1 MKKILITGSH
11 GFLARNIAFLLNK
24 KSCNV
29 YGIGNGKWN
38 KKQYQKWSYNYLVN
52 KEVTLKNYPLL
63 QRKKLKHF
71 IISLG
76 QNHRRLQII
85 FMN

>member
-1 MKKILITGSH
+1 MIYHINIVFNNKYFNLNQIIL
-11 GFLARNIAFLLNK
+11 
-24 KSCNV
+24 
-29 YGIGNGKWN
+29 WN